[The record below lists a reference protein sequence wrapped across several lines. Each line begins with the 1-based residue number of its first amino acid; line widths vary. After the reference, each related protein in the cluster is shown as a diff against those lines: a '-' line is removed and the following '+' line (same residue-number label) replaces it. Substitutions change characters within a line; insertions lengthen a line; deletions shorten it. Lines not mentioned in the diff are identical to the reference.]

1 MLDLRGL
8 VAGVVVLV
16 PFGVTA
22 QNVDCTRSLEEEQVR
37 GNLNIAVP
45 CELSG
50 TEIRG
55 NVTLFAGGSLTA
67 RDLRVRGNLEGTRA
81 DFVDMN
87 GGSVDGNVRLQEL
100 VGDLSK
106 LEGIEISG
114 NVSLRDNRS
123 ALEIL
128 NNNVDGNV
136 EASGNTGGLLISGNF
151 FDGHLKCSS
160 NRPAPVGMGNRI
172 ERAAEGQCESLEA
185 EAEPEPEPPPTP
197 LPASPPPTT
206 TPTTPPPPPPRQLRR
221 RRRSVPQALLRLPY
235 PPQRPRRFPRHR
247 RQQPRQQRS
256 PPAPPNPPPAPSP
269 PVRDTTPPTLTL
281 RGAPSVTLTVDSP
294 YADAGATAMDS
305 TDGDLTSRIVV
316 VNPVN
321 TALVATFTI
330 TYSVSDLSGNAATPV
345 TRTVTVAPQAEGGG
359 RWRRCRHR
367 IRFGAAAPHGLAW
380 GSGASGG
387 DPTRLLN
394 P

>member
-22 QNVDCTRSLEEEQVR
+22 QNFDCTRSLEEEQVR

-81 DFVDMN
+81 DFVEMN
-87 GGSVDGNVRLQEL
+87 GGSVEGNVRLQEL

-172 ERAAEGQCESLEA
+172 ERAAEGQCESLDP
-185 EAEPEPEPPPTP
+185 EAEPEPEPPATP
-197 LPASPPPTT
+197 LPASPPATT
-206 TPTTPPPPPPRQLRR
+206 TPTTPPPPTARPPNTPTT
-221 RRRSVPQALLRLPY
+221 SVPPAT
-235 PPQRPRRFPRHR
+235 
-247 RQQPRQQRS
+247 S
-256 PPAPPNPPPAPSP
+256 PPVSATPPATPAPPPPAGSPPVPPNPPPAPSP

-359 RWRRCRHR
+359 GGGGVGIEFVLALLLLTVSR
-367 IRFGAAAPHGLAW
+367 GAAVRRAAILHV
-380 GSGASGG
+380 S
-387 DPTRLLN
+387 
-394 P
+394 